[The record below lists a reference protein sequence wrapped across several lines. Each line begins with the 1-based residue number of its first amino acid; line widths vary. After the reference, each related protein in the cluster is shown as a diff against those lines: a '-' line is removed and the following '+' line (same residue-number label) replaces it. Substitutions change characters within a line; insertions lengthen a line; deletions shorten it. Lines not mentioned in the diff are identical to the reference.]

1 MQMSQISRRLDR
13 TKNQNVINSVAGQI
27 GERHWCVSVLAA
39 LGSADQV
46 MQTSQDTGVPVK
58 VGAKGRFFDL
68 SLGYKWDR
76 FFLVLFLIAIALRV
90 VWLDVPSGYGTGG
103 TLIFDEYYYVNVAR
117 NLLGW
122 PQGPDP
128 TKIPYPNAVPGT
140 DPNQEHPPLAK
151 LMIAAS
157 MKLLGDNA
165 WGWRLPSVIMGSVSI
180 LLFYLLMKK
189 TSKNGKYSFL
199 ATFLFSFDNL
209 IYVDSRIAILDIFTL
224 AFMLLGFYLYFSERT
239 KLSAV
244 ALALSTLTKI
254 GGFYGFLV
262 IVIFHVLRD
271 VRPNEL
277 IKKWRSI
284 LIPKL
289 KWLLPFSFY
298 YAATGFTLLFVL
310 DRFVSGRDP
319 FDHIRF
325 IYSYTLA
332 LVRAA
337 PVGIES
343 RPLDWLFNQ
352 VPIPYLGVSVSTGG
366 ITYQTIAFWGAMNPF
381 ILYLTIPAMVYAL
394 YRYDE
399 KNSQLALLMLCW
411 FAATY
416 FPFFPL
422 SYIGNRISYIFYFQ
436 NTVPAVA
443 GAVALM
449 VSNKNIP
456 RSVLL
461 AYVFFVLVGFF
472 FDTPFSYA
480 AFPFRKIPP

>member
-1 MQMSQISRRLDR
+1 MEISQVGGPKKPS
-13 TKNQNVINSVAGQI
+13 A
-27 GERHWCVSVLAA
+27 ER
-39 LGSADQV
+39 
-46 MQTSQDTGVPVK
+46 K
-58 VGAKGRFFDL
+58 FFDL
-68 SLGYKWDR
+68 NLEYKWDR
-76 FFLVLFLIAIALRV
+76 FFLVLLLVSVALRV
-90 VWLDVPSGYGTGG
+90 VWLDVPNGYGTGG

-122 PQGPDP
+122 PQGPNP
-128 TKIPYPNAVPGT
+128 SSIPYPNAAPGT
-140 DPNQEHPPLAK
+140 DPNEEHPPLAK

-157 MKLLGDNA
+157 MRLLGDNA
-165 WGWRLPSVIMGSVSI
+165 WGWRLPSVIMGSLSI
-180 LLFYLLMKK
+180 LLFYLLMKRIA
-189 TSKNGKYSFL
+189 KNGKYSFL

-239 KLSAV
+239 KLSAI
-244 ALALSTLTKI
+244 ALALSTLTKV

-262 IVIFHVLRD
+262 IVIFHLLRD
-271 VRPNEL
+271 VRPSEL
-277 IKKWRSI
+277 VKKWRTV

-289 KWLLPFSFY
+289 KWLLPYGFY
-298 YAATGFTLLFVL
+298 YAATGFILLFVL

-319 FDHIRF
+319 IDHIRF

-332 LVRAA
+332 LVR
-337 PVGIES
+337 PVPIGIES

-352 VPIPYLGVSVSTGG
+352 VPIPYLGVSVSSGG

-381 ILYLTIPAMVYAL
+381 ILYLAIPAMVYGL

-399 KNSQLALLMLCW
+399 RNSQLALFLLCW

-449 VSNKNIP
+449 FSNKHVP
-456 RSVLL
+456 RSIVVVYVVL
-461 AYVFFVLVGFF
+461 VLVGFW
-472 FDTPFSYA
+472 FDTPFSHA
-480 AFPFRKIPP
+480 AFPFKQIPS